1 MKVLHIS
8 SALTGGA
15 GIAASN
21 LHEELLQ
28 NGVDSTILNS
38 KSGRLCSK
46 FLSKAITAVNMVIT
60 KKDYDL
66 LTVFSINAITE
77 RKIKR
82 INPDIIHVHNWFNTL
97 SLRQIEKLSKKYQ
110 IIFTLHDERMFTG
123 GCHNS
128 QGCENFSNSCTN
140 CPRLKLFRKRP
151 RKNYERQKLLSNS
164 NVSQVKFVSPS
175 GWLVEKNSNRFFD
188 RNNSRI
194 EVIPNIISTTDTTF
208 SRKEDNGG
216 ITKLLFVASDF
227 SVKLKGLDILLESIR
242 ILHERNV
249 TNFSLTVVGDRYFAE
264 SYPENLSISHIA
276 KQPKSKMS
284 RIYQDHDFT
293 VVPSR
298 SDNSPN
304 VILESFSVGTPVIGS
319 RRGGIP
325 HLIKVGQN
333 GQLFEPTPKSLAEV
347 IMSIINK
354 ESIFWDSW
362 KIREDYN
369 ANFSKKVIIDKH
381 MNLYKKLLK
390 NG

>member
-28 NGVDSTILNS
+28 SGVDSTILNS
-38 KSGRLCSK
+38 KSGNILTK
-46 FLSKAITAVNMVIT
+46 FLSKVIT
-60 KKDYDL
+60 VLNMGISKKDHDL
-66 LTVFSINAITE
+66 LTVFSIQSITNK
-77 RKIKR
+77 KIRR
-82 INPDIIHVHNWFNTL
+82 INPDIIHVHNWFNSL

-110 IIFTLHDERMFTG
+110 IIFTVHDERMFTG

-128 QGCENFSNSCTN
+128 QGCQNFIHSCTK
-140 CPRLKLFRKRP
+140 CPRLKLFRMVP
-151 RKNYERQKLLSNS
+151 TKNYKRQNLLSNNDAS
-164 NVSQVKFVSPS
+164 DIRFISPS
-175 GWLVEKNSNRFFD
+175 GWLVEKNLNRFFYGS
-188 RNNSRI
+188 NSKI
-194 EVIPNIISTTDTTF
+194 EIIPNIISTADLSISKIKTDRNTTRF
-208 SRKEDNGG
+208 
-216 ITKLLFVASDF
+216 LFVASDC

-242 ILHERNV
+242 ILLDRNI
-249 TNFSLTVVGDRYFAE
+249 TNFSLTVVGDRFNRE
-264 SYPENLSISHIA
+264 SYSKNLPIFHIPR
-276 KQPKSKMS
+276 QPRNKMS

-325 HLIKVGQN
+325 YLIKAGQN
-333 GQLFEPTPKSLAEV
+333 GQLFDALSISLAELM
-347 IMSIINK
+347 IRIIDR
-354 ESIFWDSW
+354 EIILWEDW
-362 KIREDYN
+362 KIIEDYN
-369 ANFSKKVIIDKH
+369 ANYSKKVILEKH
-381 MNLYKKLLK
+381 INLYEKILK